1 MDSLE
6 HAPPAAPLPP
16 DQEMRA
22 RRRLIEAAIQIFDR
36 KGYAASSVR
45 EIAEAAGVTKPVVYY
60 HFGSKEGLLVA
71 ILDEAVRDFSST
83 IDAAVARAGTARE
96 RMVRLCEDVYG
107 LFERNVSVARVAHM
121 VFLGPR
127 DVAPPYDLMVLER
140 RLRESVVRIVTDGQA
155 ADELRDVDAEDV
167 ALATMGILEGCQ
179 DRQMF
184 PELSQVGHDGLRRI
198 LNLLFDG
205 LMIDRGAQGELTS

>member
-1 MDSLE
+1 MDPVENS
-6 HAPPAAPLPP
+6 PPATALPP
-16 DQEMRA
+16 DQEIRA
-22 RRRLIEAAIQIFDR
+22 RRRLLEAAIQIFDR

-71 ILDEAVRDFSST
+71 ILDEAVRDFNRT
-83 IDAAVARAGTARE
+83 IDAAVARAGSARE
-96 RMVRLCEDVYG
+96 RLVRLCEDVYG

-127 DVAPPYDLMVLER
+127 DVAPLYDLMVLER
-140 RLRESVVRIVTDGQA
+140 RLRDGVVRIVKDGQA
-155 ADELRDVDAEDV
+155 ADELRGVDAEDV
-167 ALATMGILEGCQ
+167 ALAAMGILEGCQ

-205 LMIDRGAQGELTS
+205 LMIDRHAQGALTS